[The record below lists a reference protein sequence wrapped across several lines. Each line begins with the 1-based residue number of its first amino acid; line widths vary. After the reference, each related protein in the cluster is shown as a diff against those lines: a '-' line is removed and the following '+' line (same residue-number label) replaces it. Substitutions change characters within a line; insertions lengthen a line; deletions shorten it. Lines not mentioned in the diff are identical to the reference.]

1 MIRKNFDDYIK
12 TRFSKEK
19 IAEIEKRAKREKKLL
34 DAWQA
39 NISQSIHDYMEKNN
53 VGFNDLVR
61 ILNVSPTQVAK
72 IQKGQANLTLATMAH
87 IFSTLNQQPQ
97 FVFKKK

>member
-1 MIRKNFDDYIK
+1 MKLKNFDDYIK
-12 TRFSKEK
+12 TRLTKKE
-19 IAEIEKRAKREKKLL
+19 IADIEKQARREKKLL

>member
-1 MIRKNFDDYIK
+1 MSVPQIWVDQKYI
-12 TRFSKEK
+12 
-19 IAEIEKRAKREKKLL
+19 
-34 DAWQA
+34 
-39 NISQSIHDYMEKNN
+39 

-97 FVFKKK
+97 FIFKKK

>member
-1 MIRKNFDDYIK
+1 MKLKNFDDYLK
-12 TRFSKEK
+12 TRLTKKE
-19 IAEIEKRAKREKKLL
+19 IAEIEKQAQREKKLL
-34 DAWQA
+34 ETWQA
-39 NISQSIHDYMEKNN
+39 NISQSIHDYMEQKNI
-53 VGFNDLVR
+53 GFNDLVR
-61 ILNVSPTQVAK
+61 MLNVSPTQVAK

>member
-1 MIRKNFDDYIK
+1 MKLKSFDDYIK
-12 TRFSKEK
+12 TRLTKKE
-19 IAEIEKRAKREKKLL
+19 IAEIEKKAQREKNLL

-39 NISQSIHDYMEKNN
+39 NISQCIHDYMKQNN
-53 VGFNDLVR
+53 IGFNDLVR

-97 FVFKKK
+97 FIFKKK